1 MEAQDIH
8 NLTNSLIYSGVGVIV
23 LIVTF
28 ALLDLVIT
36 KYDLWKEIV
45 EKQNIALAIFLGAG
59 LLGLSSIIAAAI
71 HG

>member
-1 MEAQDIH
+1 MNAQDIH
-8 NLTNSLIYSGVGVIV
+8 NITNSLIYSMIGVII

-28 ALLDLVIT
+28 YLLDLVIT

-59 LLGLSSIIAAAI
+59 LLGIASIIASAI

>member
-1 MEAQDIH
+1 MDVQDIH
-8 NLTNSLIYSGVGVIV
+8 NVTNSLIYSAVGVTV

-28 ALLDLVIT
+28 YLLDIVIT
-36 KYDLWKEIV
+36 QYDLWREIV

-59 LLGLSSIIAAAI
+59 LLGLASIIASAI

>member
-1 MEAQDIH
+1 MNAQDIH
-8 NLTNSLIYSGVGVIV
+8 NMINSLIYSGIGVIV

-28 ALLDLVIT
+28 YLLDLVIT

-59 LLGLSSIIAAAI
+59 LLGIASIIAAAI
-71 HG
+71 HS